1 MLSYAILTIVL
12 KWIFKKK
19 LMSFSSL
26 PLFWWTCQ
34 PLNECNQ
41 SIWAPLLQGFTALS
55 SDLARGWT
63 KTAKL
68 EKSKSN
74 CRMNIHSLQDS
85 KTHSILPFYVSSRKN
100 HPGGLN
106 TALPTLKFERNP
118 TDTQA
123 VSEGNCCFITII
135 AYQSIS
141 KTKNTKHSPAHN
153 KKVDPK
159 SDEVLKHAENTTL
172 AQA

>member
-1 MLSYAILTIVL
+1 MNIR
-12 KWIFKKK
+12 KKM
-19 LMSFSSL
+19 MSFSSL
-26 PLFWWTCQ
+26 PLFSWTCQ

-123 VSEGNCCFITII
+123 VSEGNGCFITII
-135 AYQSIS
+135 AYQKHFKNQKH
-141 KTKNTKHSPAHN
+141 KTQLSSQQKGG
-153 KKVDPK
+153 PK
-159 SDEVLKHAENTTL
+159 IWWSS
-172 AQA
+172 